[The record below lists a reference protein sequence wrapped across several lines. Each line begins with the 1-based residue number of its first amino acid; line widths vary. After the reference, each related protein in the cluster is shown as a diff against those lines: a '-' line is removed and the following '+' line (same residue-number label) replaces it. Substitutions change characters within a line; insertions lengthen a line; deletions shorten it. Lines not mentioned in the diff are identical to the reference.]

1 MGTRAREEEGFGL
14 IELLI
19 ALIVLSIGIL
29 ALFGAFNAGA
39 IAIRRAS
46 NVSTA
51 AALADQQM
59 EGFRAMTYASI
70 GLVAPIPTSGGWM
83 RDSEATAPASQVTVA
98 SCAGTTTNQCTPSR
112 TFTGPDGHSYELDT
126 YVVLDTAQPG
136 VTLKKVTIT
145 VYDGGVTGKR
155 LSRETS
161 SFAQG
166 F

>member
-59 EGFRAMTYASI
+59 EGFRAMTYSSI
-70 GLVAPIPTSGGWM
+70 VLVAPIPAAGTTWW
-83 RDSEATAPASQVTVA
+83 RDSEAMAGQFTVA
-98 SCAGTTTNQCTPSR
+98 SCAGTTANQCMPSR

-126 YVVLDTAQPG
+126 YVALDTAQAG
-136 VTLKKVTIT
+136 VTLKKVTVT
-145 VYDGGVTGKR
+145 VYDGGASGKR
-155 LSRETS
+155 LSRETT
-161 SFAQG
+161 SFDQG